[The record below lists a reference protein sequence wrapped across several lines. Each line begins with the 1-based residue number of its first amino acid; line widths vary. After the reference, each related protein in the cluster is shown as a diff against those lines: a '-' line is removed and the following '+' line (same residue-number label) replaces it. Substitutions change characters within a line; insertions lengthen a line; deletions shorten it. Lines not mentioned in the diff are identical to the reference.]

1 MLNKISFQGL
11 GVGHPA
17 NPYDIYPNF
26 MVEPRPKSQTK
37 PVTLKASENASLP
50 EIMKDYYPAFKQ
62 ESVSNPNAVKYTGTF
77 DDFYKSSFTNPKI
90 AEEVFRRSQKARR
103 RNPQSTKIP
112 TQQFINMN
120 TFFPLLDI
128 LDYRYKRNAKVPD
141 KLTVL
146 GYNKLLDFDK
156 GYGNP
161 NTLQFLKHQVKLAPN
176 YDGFTDTEDA
186 ISSYLG
192 QYAGPHNRTDKG
204 KIIVPRDSGYKIPL
218 PGVNTMAVNA
228 HEIQHSN
235 AYVPGNDKLNSL
247 QLDNSRTDRRF
258 YAALPN
264 ERTRT
269 YHSMKA
275 IASDLDKKP
284 VNDYNDAISIL
295 RKHRILTGKES
306 TRAGNSVWN
315 KYEDHKLPFTVD
327 DERFY
332 QLVRDGRIQP
342 TDTTMID
349 DVIDLNEKITN
360 PATYQ
365 DTKNF
370 MEQFK
375 KHGIHPYTKQR
386 LDEILKD
393 ELDSNGKPLKDN
405 PYEYNRRLWEMI
417 RKIEFEEANNR
428 TRPTTFNP
436 RYV

>member
-1 MLNKISFQGL
+1 MLNKISFNGL

-17 NPYDIYPNF
+17 NPYDVYPNF
-26 MVEPRPKSQTK
+26 MVEPKVEPKEIHR
-37 PVTLKASENASLP
+37 LKARPDDNLVQ
-50 EIMKDYYPAFKQ
+50 IMKDYYPKLKQ

-77 DDFYKSSFTNPKI
+77 DDFYKSSFTNPEI
-90 AEEVFRRSQKARR
+90 ANSVFNASQAARR
-103 RNPQSTKIP
+103 RNPQSRKIP
-112 TQQFINMN
+112 ANKFINMN
-120 TFFPLLDI
+120 TFFPLLD
-128 LDYRYKRNAKVPD
+128 LFDLNYSRKAKVPN
-141 KLTVL
+141 KLTIL

-156 GYGNP
+156 GEGP
-161 NTLQFLKHQVKLAPN
+161 LDTKQFLKHKVKLAPN
-176 YDGFTDTEDA
+176 YDGFEDSQDA
-186 ISSYLG
+186 TSAYFGRML
-192 QYAGPHNRTDKG
+192 GPHNNPQEGRL
-204 KIIVPRDSGYKIPL
+204 IVPKDNNYKIPM
-218 PGVNTMAVNA
+218 PGLNVMSVNA

-235 AYVPGNDKLNSL
+235 AYVPGTARLNSL
-247 QLDNSRTDRRF
+247 QLDNPRTKRWF

-269 YHSMKA
+269 YHGMKA
-275 IASDLDKKP
+275 IASDLARKP
-284 VNDYNDAISIL
+284 VNDYNEAISVL
-295 RKHRILTGKES
+295 RKHGILTEKES
-306 TRAGNSVWN
+306 TRAGNSVYN
-315 KYEDHKLPFTVD
+315 KYEKHKLPFTVD

-332 QLVRDGRIQP
+332 QLVREGKIQP
-342 TDTTMID
+342 TDPTMID

-386 LDEILKD
+386 LDEMLKD

-428 TRPTTFNP
+428 TRTATFNP
-436 RYV
+436 QYA